1 METILTGKSSS
12 AVTHMHLIETRA
24 VTHRHLIETQQR
36 TNDLRD
42 LAMESLHLN
51 NKQSELILDLKHTAA
66 RSSTPEGEQY
76 RARLDE
82 LSKKLHSMAQDTAAD
97 DPQWQADN
105 TNPFSMTVTVI
116 CTRDEGS
123 EHTVARAN
131 IDTQSDENWISMEL
145 LTRAKIED
153 KIDKIEDKVEDKKE
167 DELDPVDN
175 SRTYIGFG
183 GGLFEPM
190 GRIDV
195 TWFAANPGKSRKTTF
210 LVHEVGPFDMILGC
224 TWIAED
230 SYQMLNKGVFALRMA
245 KFTKGISLRL
255 HVALI

>member
-12 AVTHMHLIETRA
+12 AVTHMHLIETQ
-24 VTHRHLIETQQR
+24 HRTQ
-36 TNDLRD
+36 DLRK
-42 LAMESLHLN
+42 LAMASLELN
-51 NKQSELILDLKHTAA
+51 QNQSLLIHDLQHTAA
-66 RSSTPEGEQY
+66 QSSAPEGEQY
-76 RARLDE
+76 SARLDE
-82 LSKKLHSMAQDTAAD
+82 LSKKLHSMAQNTTID

-105 TNPFSMTVTVI
+105 TSPFSMTVTVI

-131 IDTQSDENWISMEL
+131 IDTQSAENWISMEL

-153 KIDKIEDKVEDKKE
+153 
-167 DELDPVDN
+167 ELGPVDD

-190 GRIDV
+190 GKIDV

-255 HVALI
+255 HVAII